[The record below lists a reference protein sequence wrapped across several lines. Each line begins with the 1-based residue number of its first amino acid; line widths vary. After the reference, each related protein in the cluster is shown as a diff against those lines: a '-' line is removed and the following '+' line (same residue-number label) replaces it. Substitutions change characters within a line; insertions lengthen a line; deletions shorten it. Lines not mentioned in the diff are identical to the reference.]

1 MGGDSASSNTNTT
14 VNTNTSGSNAAQGDN
29 LGSMISGVNDSTI
42 NSTTTDHGAVEGS
55 LDLAGD
61 VIESMTNVV
70 GGALENNSNI
80 FENALDSVNAG
91 AGQAASNAKD
101 TLSFASELAKS
112 AMTDNQSET
121 NQQMIKIVLGI
132 SSIVGLVLIVKFWKK
147 K

>member
-1 MGGDSASSNTNTT
+1 MLFR
-14 VNTNTSGSNAAQGDN
+14 SGQ
-29 LGSMISGVNDSTI
+29 V
-42 NSTTTDHGAVEGS
+42 
-55 LDLAGD
+55 
-61 VIESMTNVV
+61 
-70 GGALENNSNI
+70 
-80 FENALDSVNAG
+80 
-91 AGQAASNAKD
+91 ASNAKD